1 MIACENQREYD
12 YDVRCDVWSLG
23 VTAIELAE
31 GDPPLSDLHPM
42 SALFKIPRFVRF
54 YDDDDDDDATSSFCM
69 PPQTHN
75 GRTAVS
81 RSVGKMN
88 LTPL

>member
-1 MIACENQREYD
+1 VIACENQREYD

-42 SALFKIPRFVRF
+42 SALFKIPRSVVDGHDKSPFIDNSDFSRGLLF
-54 YDDDDDDDATSSFCM
+54 WAT
-69 PPQTHN
+69 
-75 GRTAVS
+75 
-81 RSVGKMN
+81 
-88 LTPL
+88 L